1 MSKNFDARSE
11 ALIEKGLG
19 LLSKKTQL
27 NTFWQ
32 NVAYN
37 FYPQRAFF
45 TRVDPYPYGRDFAS
59 NLTTSFPILVASE
72 YANAISSYLRP
83 SGQQWFEI
91 DVAYRNKDTDLDNES
106 KKWLEWATQVQYNF
120 IQDRE
125 SGFSMAVDQGD
136 ADFAVFGQSAISIEI
151 DWKRKTLLH
160 RCWNLRDLAW
170 TQGANGIIDFVVREW
185 RTTIN
190 NAYQFFGDKLC
201 ANTLRK
207 KGKEGD
213 GEIIIHH
220 VVLRT
225 EDFYEL
231 FSTAEITK
239 RDIKQPFVSLY
250 LEVGEKH
257 TIEQVGV
264 PTIIYFIPRDQTV
277 SGSQYAY
284 SRAVVAAL
292 PDARLLQSITL
303 SLLEA
308 GEKTVNPPIIT
319 FENSVRDDIS
329 LAANTLNYLAYNEG
343 QSIDDVVKVM
353 NLDKSGLQ
361 YGLAMQD
368 AIKAGQKDAFMLN
381 KLQLPV
387 FDREMTAT
395 EVRRRYQ
402 DWIRNAAPF
411 VDRLQV
417 EYNQVLCKMQ
427 FDTLKYVG
435 AFGPA
440 DYMPNALREDLLRGN
455 VSFKF
460 KNPLLEAKEEE
471 KMQKFVEMTGLI
483 ANNAAIDPDLA
494 FLPNLDLALRDVFD
508 GANIPAKWLNDEET
522 VEVMKQ
528 EKAQAMQS
536 QQLINDLASGGVAAQ
551 EIGKGA
557 QAIQQAGLT

>member
-1 MSKNFDARSE
+1 MSNNFNARAE

-32 NVAYN
+32 NIAYN
-37 FYPQRAFF
+37 FYPQRAYF
-45 TRVDPYPYGRDFAS
+45 TRTDPYPYGKDFAS
-59 NLTTSFPILVASE
+59 SLTTSFPILVASE
-72 YANAISSYLRP
+72 YANLISSYLRP

-91 DVAYRNKDTDLDNES
+91 DVAYKNKDTNLDNES

-136 ADFAVFGQSAISIEI
+136 ADFAVFGQCAISIEI
-151 DWKRKTLLH
+151 DWKKKNILH

-170 TQGANGIIDFVVREW
+170 TQGSNGIIDFVVREW
-185 RTTIN
+185 KTTVN
-190 NAYQFFGDKLC
+190 NAYQIFGDKLC
-201 ANTLRK
+201 ANTVRR
-207 KGKEGD
+207 KGKEGNS
-213 GEIIIHH
+213 EIIIHH
-220 VVLRT
+220 IVLRT

-231 FSTAEITK
+231 FSNVETTK

-257 TIEQVGV
+257 TIEQVGS
-264 PTIIYFIPRDQTV
+264 PTIIYFIPRDQVV

-308 GEKTVNPPIIT
+308 GEKTVNPPLIT

-343 QSIDDVVKVM
+343 QRIDDVVKIM

-361 YGLAMQD
+361 YGLTMQD

-381 KLQLPV
+381 KLQLPI

-402 DWIRNAAPF
+402 DWIRNASPF
-411 VDRLQV
+411 VDRLQT

-427 FDTLKYVG
+427 FDTLRYVG
-435 AFGPA
+435 AFGPI
-440 DYMPNALREDLLRGN
+440 DYMPEELRESLARN
-455 VSFKF
+455 YITFKF
-460 KNPLLEAKEEE
+460 KNPLLETQNEE
-471 KMQKFVEMTGLI
+471 KMQKFIEMTGLI
-483 ANNAAIDPDLA
+483 ANNAAMDENLVL
-494 FLPNLDLALRDVFD
+494 LPNLDIALRDVFD
-508 GANIPAKWLNDEET
+508 GSNIPAKWLRDEK
-522 VEVMKQ
+522 EVQAMKQ
-528 EKAQAMQS
+528 QKEQAMQA
-536 QQLINDLASGGVAAQ
+536 QQLISNLTAGGKAA
-551 EIGKGA
+551 ERIGKGA
-557 QAIQQAGLT
+557 QAIQQAGLV